1 MYYISMIYDIKR
13 EKLVQQQ
20 FEMRTLMI
28 KHGCFTWAKRTSS
41 FGRGVCVWGGGGGCE
56 GGFIIGGC
64 GFNCE
69 ILRYNVRFR
78 ITVLILSY

>member
-1 MYYISMIYDIKR
+1 
-13 EKLVQQQ
+13 
-20 FEMRTLMI
+20 MI

-41 FGRGVCVWGGGGGCE
+41 FVRGVCVCVWGGGGGMW
-56 GGFIIGGC
+56 GGIIIGGC

-69 ILRYNVRFR
+69 ILRYNVRFL